1 MPDTEQLRALT
12 NSDDC
17 AMAFLELASQRER
30 NQNATNVE
38 RALTNLTN
46 AGFDFSRSQLIV
58 VLKKLDELG
67 YGEFKTGRRGLPS
80 RFEWHYSITDVGRT
94 ALGLQDVVDD
104 VSVDDEEIDADLDW
118 LTHTFHLRPNLEIEI
133 VLPTDLSPDEPKRFS
148 QFITS
153 IPFEL
158 G

>member
-1 MPDTEQLRALT
+1 M
-12 NSDDC
+12 
-17 AMAFLELASQRER
+17 
-30 NQNATNVE
+30 
-38 RALTNLTN
+38 
-46 AGFDFSRSQLIV
+46 
-58 VLKKLDELG
+58 LKKLDELG

-153 IPFEL
+153 LPFEL